1 MSWTAGRTPIELR
14 STRLL
19 EGPGL
24 QLPWQTD
31 PKRDAFDNL
40 SVQVRNDITDEAQ
53 VNEIERSEVK
63 NEEWLFSF
71 VLRSAYV

>member
-1 MSWTAGRTPIELR
+1 MRF
-14 STRLL
+14 TRLL

-40 SVQVRNDITDEAQ
+40 SLQARNDITDEAQ
-53 VNEIERSEVK
+53 VNEIERSEAK
-63 NEEWLFSF
+63 NEESLLFSWTD
-71 VLRSAYV
+71 RSASDGIRSIESMA